1 MAWPAAKVGRTL
13 APLAVLGVEPTTPRS
28 LSGATHIDGPA
39 PLPVVYAAVP
49 APACERLE
57 CPPYSVAHAESDFE
71 VRRYRAA
78 TWVITGPLPDV
89 SFERAILRGFH
100 RLFQYIQGA
109 NVNSSRVEMTA
120 PVATAVLPSAGP
132 FCSSA
137 FAVGLYVPA
146 KWGRHPPV
154 PLDELELTVRPCAS
168 LPAFFS
174 LTPPP

>member
-1 MAWPAAKVGRTL
+1 MARPAAKVGRTL
-13 APLAVLGVEPTTPRS
+13 ALLAGLGIEPATPRGPPTLMAPPLY
-28 LSGATHIDGPA
+28 LSPS
-39 PLPVVYAAVP
+39 AAVP

-78 TWVITGPLPDV
+78 TWVVTRPLPDV
-89 SFERAILRGFH
+89 SFARATLRGFH

-120 PVATAVLPSAGP
+120 PVATAVMPSAGP

-137 FAVGLYVPA
+137 FTVGLYVPA

-154 PLDELELTVRPCAS
+154 PLDELELKVCPCAALPSPLPS
-168 LPAFFS
+168 L
-174 LTPPP
+174 

>member
-1 MAWPAAKVGRTL
+1 MSRPTAKMSRPHELLAA
-13 APLAVLGVEPTTPRS
+13 LGVRTHDPSFSLVSPSSLELDFPTT
-28 LSGATHIDGPA
+28 L
-39 PLPVVYAAVP
+39 P

-57 CPPYSVAHAESDFE
+57 CPPYSLVHTESDFE

-89 SFERAILRGFH
+89 SFARATLRGFH
-100 RLFQYIQGA
+100 RLFRYIQGA

-120 PVATAVLPSAGP
+120 PVATAVMPSAGP

-154 PLDELELTVRPCAS
+154 PLDELELK
-168 LPAFFS
+168 
-174 LTPPP
+174 